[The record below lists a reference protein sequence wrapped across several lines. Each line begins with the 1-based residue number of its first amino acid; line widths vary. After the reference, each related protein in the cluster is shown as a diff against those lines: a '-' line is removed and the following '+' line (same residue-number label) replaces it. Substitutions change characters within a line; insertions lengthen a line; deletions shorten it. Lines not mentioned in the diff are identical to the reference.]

1 MVEEEAV
8 GNRMSSEEG
17 AEVPRTRGRTLRGG
31 GECRNEGAG
40 GMGVSVGGALAEQQC
55 GGNAWKSSR
64 GRKGSAAALGEVL
77 RLVI

>member
-17 AEVPRTRGRTLRGG
+17 AEVPRTSGRALREG
-31 GECRNEGAG
+31 GECRSEGAG
-40 GMGVSVGGALAEQQC
+40 GMGISVGGHWWSSGV
-55 GGNAWKSSR
+55 GGCVEVEPRK
-64 GRKGSAAALGEVL
+64 KGSAAALGKVL